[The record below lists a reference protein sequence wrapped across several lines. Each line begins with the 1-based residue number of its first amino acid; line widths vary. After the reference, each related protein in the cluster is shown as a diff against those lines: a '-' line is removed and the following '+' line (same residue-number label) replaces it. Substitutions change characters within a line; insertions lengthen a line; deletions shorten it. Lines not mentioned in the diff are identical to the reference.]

1 MSTSNPYIRAHIFP
15 LHHTVQVTLR
25 SSIGDFGFL
34 RPQKP
39 DEQTMKS
46 RENFQKITG
55 GVTLSTTTTCVTGGQ
70 YLQELTLHAFDKFP
84 FQKKHYMVHL
94 VFSDEQRKYR
104 VLFDVLCIGYQH
116 HETESSTE
124 AEQRIREYKRII
136 RRRRHFQVSTQG
148 KQHVLQCSPF
158 PHKKVQKRFQGQQ
171 RPAIH
176 PVLARFS
183 KKESMKPSQAT
194 AFISL
199 WGSWILHAKCM
210 GMRDGA
216 MADDDDDDDD
226 PEHWN
231 KSVPD
236 AASACIDAARSMMQ

>member
-1 MSTSNPYIRAHIFP
+1 MRKRANNVPFLKNGKFLQTKKKKTSFR
-15 LHHTVQVTLR
+15 
-25 SSIGDFGFL
+25 
-34 RPQKP
+34 
-39 DEQTMKS
+39 
-46 RENFQKITG
+46 
-55 GVTLSTTTTCVTGGQ
+55 LS
-70 YLQELTLHAFDKFP
+70 DDD
-84 FQKKHYMVHL
+84 L
-94 VFSDEQRKYR
+94 VDALVQRKYR

-199 WGSWILHAKCM
+199 WGSWILHAKVFEQM
-210 GMRDGA
+210 PQRTRLWGHAHARRARDSSSTGDRLA
-216 MADDDDDDDD
+216 FPPGDQRRWRRRDDD
-226 PEHWN
+226 PPCN
-231 KSVPD
+231 RSLALF
-236 AASACIDAARSMMQ
+236 AAAATSSTNTGSQPQHLLLLLSL

>member
-1 MSTSNPYIRAHIFP
+1 MASF
-15 LHHTVQVTLR
+15 
-25 SSIGDFGFL
+25 F
-34 RPQKP
+34 K
-39 DEQTMKS
+39 
-46 RENFQKITG
+46 
-55 GVTLSTTTTCVTGGQ
+55 
-70 YLQELTLHAFDKFP
+70 
-84 FQKKHYMVHL
+84 QKKKTSFRLSDDDL
-94 VFSDEQRKYR
+94 VDALVQRKYR

-176 PVLARFS
+176 PVLARFC

-199 WGSWILHAKCM
+199 WGSWILHAKVFEQM
-210 GMRDGA
+210 PQRTRLWGHAHARRARDSSSTGDRLTSGDGDGETTTHPA
-216 MADDDDDDDD
+216 
-226 PEHWN
+226 
-231 KSVPD
+231 
-236 AASACIDAARSMMQ
+236 IDASPCTPLPRPAQRTLAVSHCCCCCCCRCSECLCCICSAWA